1 MRLPERE
8 LMDWVFSQNG
18 VRIRLTEERW
28 FHIVEN
34 HDDLAGHYDDVL
46 DAVEEPDFILRGYGG
61 ALIAVKGVARR
72 TYLAVIYREVSRDDG
87 FIITAYF
94 TSRISRRS
102 ILWRKGQQ
110 RRKR

>member
-1 MRLPERE
+1 
-8 LMDWVFSQNG
+8 MDWVLSRNG
-18 VRIRLTEERW
+18 VPIRLTEERW

-34 HDDLAGHYDDVL
+34 HDDVAGHYDHVL
-46 DAVEEPDFILRGYGG
+46 DTVENPDFILKGYGG

-72 TYLAVIYREVSRDDG
+72 TYLAVVYKEISRDDG

-94 TSRISRRS
+94 MSRIARGS
-102 ILWRKGQQ
+102 IQWRKGQQ